1 MYCKL
6 YNNTQ
11 KYHTEEILDVAKKGD
26 YSTAQDAV
34 DSLGLGVAK
43 YPAWGCM
50 LASSFFLK
58 FPFFL
63 PANRN

>member
-26 YSTAQDAV
+26 YSIAQDAV
-34 DSLGLGVAK
+34 DSLGLDVAK
-43 YPAWGCM
+43 YPALGY

-63 PANRN
+63 PANRI

>member
-26 YSTAQDAV
+26 YSIAQDAG

-43 YPAWGCM
+43 YPALG
-50 LASSFFLK
+50 LHVGFQFLSQI
-58 FPFFL
+58 PFL
-63 PANRN
+63 PAC